1 MSLILHDTDKAI
13 LSGEQGPAAAFA
25 HQILTAFAHSVNAR
39 AMIDVSG
46 AHIDGCLYHGQVS
59 LDFVERLLA
68 LGGRVKVLTTLNVGS
83 LDLIHPEIMLQD
95 KVEQVPLRRLMTAHE
110 ELGCQSTYT
119 CAPYQTMFR
128 PRFGEQIAWG
138 ESNAIV
144 FANSVIGARTN
155 RYGDFIDLCCAV
167 TGRAPGYGLHLE
179 ENRIGE
185 ILFRLEGFNSA
196 ELERDSLF
204 TAVGIIVGL
213 KTGDRIPVIE
223 GLPRPR
229 DEDQLKG
236 LGAAAA
242 SSGAVGMFHAV
253 GITPEAETLADA
265 LGGREPIATF
275 VIKPADVRHA
285 LEHLSQA
292 RDDSPLTAVCLGT
305 PHFSRGEWDR
315 LLALLRLSQ
324 VGSRIPIYVNTGRET
339 LDSLNQSRSFD
350 GVQHFD
356 IRPVVDTCTYITAIL
371 EKLDGVV
378 MTNSGKWAHYAP
390 SNIGVTVAFGDMED
404 CVASAVAGQVVRNAR

>member
-138 ESNAIV
+138 ESNAGV
-144 FANSVIGARTN
+144 AWQLSV
-155 RYGDFIDLCCAV
+155 
-167 TGRAPGYGLHLE
+167 
-179 ENRIGE
+179 
-185 ILFRLEGFNSA
+185 
-196 ELERDSLF
+196 
-204 TAVGIIVGL
+204 
-213 KTGDRIPVIE
+213 
-223 GLPRPR
+223 
-229 DEDQLKG
+229 
-236 LGAAAA
+236 
-242 SSGAVGMFHAV
+242 
-253 GITPEAETLADA
+253 
-265 LGGREPIATF
+265 
-275 VIKPADVRHA
+275 
-285 LEHLSQA
+285 
-292 RDDSPLTAVCLGT
+292 
-305 PHFSRGEWDR
+305 
-315 LLALLRLSQ
+315 
-324 VGSRIPIYVNTGRET
+324 
-339 LDSLNQSRSFD
+339 
-350 GVQHFD
+350 
-356 IRPVVDTCTYITAIL
+356 RPVYC
-371 EKLDGVV
+371 
-378 MTNSGKWAHYAP
+378 SAHNP
-390 SNIGVTVAFGDMED
+390 RRMP
-404 CVASAVAGQVVRNAR
+404 CVACAHELACRGFLRS

>member
-1 MSLILHDTDKAI
+1 MSLILHDTDRAI

-236 LGAAAA
+236 SARQRPPAAQLACSMLSALHQRQKPSPMRSVAA
-242 SSGAVGMFHAV
+242 SPSQHSSLSQPTCATRSN
-253 GITPEAETLADA
+253 ICLRQETTRPL
-265 LGGREPIATF
+265 LLC
-275 VIKPADVRHA
+275 A
-285 LEHLSQA
+285 LERPISRA
-292 RDDSPLTAVCLGT
+292 ANGTGCSPCYVYL
-305 PHFSRGEWDR
+305 R
-315 LLALLRLSQ
+315 LALAF
-324 VGSRIPIYVNTGRET
+324 
-339 LDSLNQSRSFD
+339 RSTST
-350 GVQHFD
+350 
-356 IRPVVDTCTYITAIL
+356 RAA
-371 EKLDGVV
+371 K
-378 MTNSGKWAHYAP
+378 
-390 SNIGVTVAFGDMED
+390 
-404 CVASAVAGQVVRNAR
+404 R